1 MDHRRGIQTCMFL
14 LLLLPLMGCGEGEK
28 DVTDTDSIIPSPQDE
43 SIDFP
48 QAPPFTLPDLNGN
61 MVSLADLEGKVIL
74 LDFFATWCAPCRVE
88 IPGFIELYHKY
99 QSRGFV
105 VVGISTDRLGLEVVK
120 PFVEELGID
129 YPVLIGNQEV
139 METYRVIGLPTNF
152 ILDRRGR
159 SRKFHVGI
167 QPKEV
172 FEKEILDV
180 LNP

>member
-1 MDHRRGIQTCMFL
+1 MDHRRGIQTCIL
-14 LLLLPLMGCGEGEK
+14 LLLFLSLMGCGEGDK
-28 DVTDTDSIIPSPQDE
+28 DVTDTDSITTSTEEEQ
-43 SIDFP
+43 IDYP

-61 MVSLADLEGKVIL
+61 MVRLTDFEGKVVL

-99 QSRGFV
+99 QSKGFV
-105 VVGISTDRLGLEVVK
+105 VVGISTDHFGLEVVK

-139 METYRVIGLPTNF
+139 MKTYRVVGLPTNF
-152 ILDRRGR
+152 ILDRQGR
-159 SRKFHVGI
+159 SRKHHVGI
-167 QPKEV
+167 QPKTV
-172 FEKEILDV
+172 FEQGILEV